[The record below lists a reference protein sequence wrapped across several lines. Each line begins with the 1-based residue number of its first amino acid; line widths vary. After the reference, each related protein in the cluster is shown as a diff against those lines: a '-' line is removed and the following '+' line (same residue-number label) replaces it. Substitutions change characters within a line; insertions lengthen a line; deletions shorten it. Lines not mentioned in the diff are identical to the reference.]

1 MTTTP
6 EFQTLLDRGA
16 ALSTDEVVTHAKSRD
31 VALPYGAGTMALIT
45 LDNGL
50 DHNRPNTFGPKGL
63 AALNTAI
70 DEALSRDDVA
80 ALGVTGKPFI
90 LAAGA
95 DLSGLSGLSGRD
107 DAKLIAQLGHGVFR
121 KLVDGGKPSFGFI
134 NGLALGGGLE
144 VALNCTYRTVQDSA
158 PAVGLPEVMLGLVP
172 GWGGAYLVP
181 NLVGAEKAVKLVIEN
196 PLNQGKT
203 LSGHAA
209 YEMGLADAEFSGA
222 DFLEQSLLW
231 AARVLKG
238 EVTVERPEVDRG
250 EAWDAAVA
258 KGRSIAD
265 ARTGGASPAAYRA
278 LDLIAAAKNGSR
290 DEGFAAEDEALADLI
305 MTPELLASLYSF
317 DLVQKR
323 AKRPA
328 GAPDKALA
336 RPVTKVGIVGAGLM
350 ASQLALLFARRLQ
363 VPVVLTDLDQAR
375 VDKGVGY
382 VHEEVDKLLLKGRL
396 TQDKANRLKALV
408 TGSVEKGDVFADAD
422 FVIEAVFE
430 ELGVKKKVFAD
441 VERIVSPEC
450 VLATNTSSLSIT
462 EMASELEHP
471 ERVVGFHFF
480 NPVAVMPLL
489 EIVKGEQ
496 TDDATLATAFA
507 TGKALKKTT
516 ILVKDSPSFI
526 VNRLLGRFMGEVGR
540 IVDEGTPLTVA
551 DNAFKGVAPMPPFF
565 LLSLVGPAIALHN
578 NETLHAAF
586 PDRFYVSPNLKQ
598 LVEAGKTSVYL
609 PDFSVDPEVAEIFA
623 APENPVELSG
633 DEVRTAVLS
642 ALAEESQLMLDEGV
656 VAAPEDLDLAMITG
670 AGYSFWPKQGWDG
683 MFQVRGFP
691 VWGLFAPAHV
701 IFHSGYQSYQ
711 VPFTAIDPDRTHSSL
726 SSSPNLHPVRSTVV
740 EPMFA
745 SLKYP
750 VNLAKI
756 DEVCEAVLND
766 WATICDRSAGAAV
779 LHVLEVEGE

>member
-1 MTTTP
+1 MSTTP
-6 EFQTLLDRGA
+6 QFQALLDRAVAMSG
-16 ALSTDEVVTHAKSRD
+16 DEVVTEAKSRD
-31 VALPYGAGTMALIT
+31 VVLPHGAGTLALIT

-50 DHNRPNTFGPKGL
+50 DHTRPNTFGPKSL
-63 AALNTAI
+63 ASLNTAI
-70 DEALSRDDVA
+70 DAALARDDVA
-80 ALGVTGKPFI
+80 AIGITGKPFI

-95 DLSGLSGLSGRD
+95 DLSGVPGISNHD
-107 DAKLIAQLGHGVFR
+107 DAKLIAQIGHGVFR
-121 KLVDGGKPSFGFI
+121 KLGEGGKRSFGFI

-144 VALNCTYRTVQDSA
+144 VALHCDYRTVQDSA
-158 PAVGLPEVMLGLVP
+158 PALGLPEVMLGLVP

-181 NLVGAEKAVKLVIEN
+181 NLVGAATAVKLIVEN

-203 LSGHAA
+203 LGGHAA
-209 YEMGLADAEFSGA
+209 FEAGLADAEFGGA

-231 AARVLKG
+231 AARVLTG
-238 EVTVERPEVDRG
+238 DITVERPEVDRG
-250 EAWDAAVA
+250 EAWDKAVA

-265 ARTGGASPAAYRA
+265 SKTGGASPAAYRA
-278 LDLIAAAKNGSR
+278 VELIAAAKTATR

-305 MTPELLASLYSF
+305 LTPELKASLYSF

-328 GAPDKALA
+328 GAPDKSLA

-350 ASQLALLFARRLQ
+350 ASQLALLFVRRLG
-363 VPVVLTDLDQAR
+363 VPVVLSDLDQAR

-382 VHEEVDKLLLKGRL
+382 VHDEVDKLLLKGRVN
-396 TQDKANRLKALV
+396 QDKANRLKALV
-408 TGSVEKGDVFADAD
+408 TGVVDKAEGFADAD

-430 ELGVKKKVFAD
+430 EMSVKKKVFAD
-441 VERIVSPEC
+441 VEAVVSPEC

-462 EMASELEHP
+462 EMASELAHP

-480 NPVAVMPLL
+480 NPVALMPLL

-526 VNRLLGRFMGEVGR
+526 VNRLLGRFMGEVGK

-551 DNAFKGVAPMPPFF
+551 DGAFAGVAPMPPFF

-578 NETLHAAF
+578 SETLHRAF
-586 PDRFYVSPNLKQ
+586 PDRFYVSPNLQK
-598 LVEAGKTSVYL
+598 LVASGKSSVYL

-623 APENPVELSG
+623 ASQGSGDTELSAA
-633 DEVRTAVLS
+633 EVREKVLS
-642 ALAEESQLMLDEGV
+642 ALAAESRLMLDEGV

-670 AGYSFWPKQGWDG
+670 AGFSFWNG
-683 MFQVRGFP
+683 
-691 VWGLFAPAHV
+691 GLTQLLDREGISEKATGKR
-701 IFHSGYQSYQ
+701 FH
-711 VPFTAIDPDRTHSSL
+711 
-726 SSSPNLHPVRSTVV
+726 
-740 EPMFA
+740 
-745 SLKYP
+745 
-750 VNLAKI
+750 
-756 DEVCEAVLND
+756 
-766 WATICDRSAGAAV
+766 
-779 LHVLEVEGE
+779 